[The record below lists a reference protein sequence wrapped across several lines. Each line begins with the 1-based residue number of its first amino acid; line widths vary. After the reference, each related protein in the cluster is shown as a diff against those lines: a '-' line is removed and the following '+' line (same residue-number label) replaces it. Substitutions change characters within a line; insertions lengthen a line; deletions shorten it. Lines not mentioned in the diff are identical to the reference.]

1 MELVQLLVNSKITGL
16 CQWNKTYFFQALN
29 QTLQTTE
36 MNSEN
41 TVRVYKF
48 SKWTH
53 TVQINY
59 KLSIVKRLTDTTW
72 DGAKNCRYWDF
83 CYKNKIKCVCKILK
97 LNAEKHQKGS
107 FPLPDVG
114 EIVVGIEDALARE
127 VNAQSGLDKNIY
139 EKKQT
144 SR

>member
-1 MELVQLLVNSKITGL
+1 MCLLKSKTE
-16 CQWNKTYFFQALN
+16 CRKKN
-29 QTLQTTE
+29 Q
-36 MNSEN
+36 
-41 TVRVYKF
+41 
-48 SKWTH
+48 
-53 TVQINY
+53 
-59 KLSIVKRLTDTTW
+59 KR
-72 DGAKNCRYWDF
+72 
-83 CYKNKIKCVCKILK
+83 
-97 LNAEKHQKGS
+97 S